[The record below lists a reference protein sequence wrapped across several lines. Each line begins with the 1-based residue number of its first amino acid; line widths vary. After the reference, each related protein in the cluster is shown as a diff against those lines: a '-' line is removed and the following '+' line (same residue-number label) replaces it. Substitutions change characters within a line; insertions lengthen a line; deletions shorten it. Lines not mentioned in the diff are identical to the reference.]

1 MEDELMEIFKIFD
14 KNQDG
19 FIDNE
24 ELKDV
29 LIRLGEN
36 ITDVSSNIKYQA
48 LNLTQCLNSLNLIVG
63 RSQ

>member
-19 FIDNE
+19 FIDNV

-36 ITDVSSNIKYQA
+36 ITDVSAIKQYK
-48 LNLTQCLNSLNLIVG
+48 LVNLTFQVRIL
-63 RSQ
+63 

>member
-1 MEDELMEIFKIFD
+1 MEEELMEIFKIFD

-36 ITDVSSNIKYQA
+36 ITDVSWNQIK
-48 LNLTQCLNSLNLIVG
+48 N
-63 RSQ
+63 

>member
-1 MEDELMEIFKIFD
+1 MSTFRQINSAKEMEEELMEIFKIFD

-36 ITDVSSNIKYQA
+36 ITDVSWNQIK
-48 LNLTQCLNSLNLIVG
+48 N
-63 RSQ
+63 

>member
-1 MEDELMEIFKIFD
+1 MSKFRQINSAKEVEDELMEIFKIFD

-29 LIRLGEN
+29 LTRLGEN
-36 ITDVSSNIKYQA
+36 ITDVS
-48 LNLTQCLNSLNLIVG
+48 LNK
-63 RSQ
+63 